1 VECPDCGVEVHEK
14 QLDRH
19 RKRHRKHACPVCE
32 EEFAGFKSLVAHRQ
46 EKHPQKHTCP
56 ACGKEYRKRV
66 DLKDHQRRVH
76 QEAVVLCTE
85 PGCQQ
90 SFATKCAMRTHF
102 RVAHQGLKR
111 FSCTLCDQSFAYK
124 NLLERHCRKAHGVRS
139 PKLTFAERPKAKRR
153 RMMPIPE
160 EQ

>member
-1 VECPDCGVEVHEK
+1 
-14 QLDRH
+14 
-19 RKRHRKHACPVCE
+19 
-32 EEFAGFKSLVAHRQ
+32 
-46 EKHPQKHTCP
+46 
-56 ACGKEYRKRV
+56 
-66 DLKDHQRRVH
+66 
-76 QEAVVLCTE
+76 AVVLCTE

-160 EQ
+160 EQDPALLLEEILSKTPAELLDELFAS